1 MTDKRRDAAP
11 GGHVDPEDLAAYLD
25 GTLAADERAA
35 VERALAGSQEAR
47 EVLAEAARMLGYEDR
62 AGEADIP
69 TGGGGRAR
77 AGPRARRWFL
87 PVLAAAGVGALALFP
102 FLRSTPAGDVLGDVD
117 RLLQDVSGARPTGR
131 DAPPWSVLRSTDAA
145 MEGGEAAFRAGAL
158 WTDALVSWRSGR
170 NEAAR
175 NRLTEIAELLGAVPL
190 AGPATLAV
198 SRLAAGLGTAPG
210 GDEEAAARVDE
221 AQSALMGALP
231 PARVK
236 LGMWAQGALLAAD
249 AGATSYL
256 RQPATRSALVGIPRE
271 DLPAEAAPVLD
282 ELEALLGDELDG
294 PALASLVASLER
306 LFTIL
311 GG

>member
-1 MTDKRRDAAP
+1 MTDKRLDAAP
-11 GGHVDPEDLAAYLD
+11 GGHIDPDDLAAYLD

-35 VERALAGSQEAR
+35 VERALADSQEAR

-62 AGEADIP
+62 TEEPGTRLA
-69 TGGGGRAR
+69 GGGRPR
-77 AGPRARRWFL
+77 AGPGARRWFL
-87 PVLAAAGVGALALFP
+87 PVLAAAGVGAIALLP
-102 FLRSTPAGDVLGDVD
+102 FLRPTTAGDGLGDVD
-117 RLLQDVSGARPTGR
+117 RLLHEVSGALPTGR
-131 DAPPWSVLRSTDAA
+131 EAPPWSVLRSTGA
-145 MEGGEAAFRAGAL
+145 ELERGEAAFRAGAL
-158 WTDALVSWRSGR
+158 WTDALVAWRSDR

-175 NRLTEIAELLGAVPL
+175 NRLAELAELLGAVPL
-190 AGPATLAV
+190 AGPAAQAV

-210 GDEEAAARVDE
+210 GDEEAVARVDE

-256 RQPATRSALVGIPRE
+256 RQPATRSALAGIASE
-271 DLPAEAAPVLD
+271 DLPAEVVPVLD
-282 ELEALLGDELDG
+282 ELEALLGGELDG